1 MFLRRKLV
9 KSRLKIAGKQPLGSR
24 DRTSNHSTRI
34 SSPRST
40 LANVVQ
46 PPSKSSVKEKTNT
59 SQLENTNFRP
69 FKIIPRGTDIFLI
82 SSISSNGRNRNFFS
96 IEYQFHPP
104 SIRRFPSKG
113 WTITA
118 RLKQLKSALV
128 HSFPTPNSIRM
139 PVTASPS
146 LFPPLWPWQWHRRFI
161 YGSLTFWSTS

>member
-40 LANVVQ
+40 LANIVQ

-69 FKIIPRGTDIFLI
+69 FKIIPRGMDIFLI
-82 SSISSNGRNRNFFS
+82 SSPSNFFQRKKSKFFFNRIS
-96 IEYQFHPP
+96 I
-104 SIRRFPSKG
+104 
-113 WTITA
+113 
-118 RLKQLKSALV
+118 L
-128 HSFPTPNSIRM
+128 
-139 PVTASPS
+139 PS
-146 LFPPLWPWQWHRRFI
+146 LDSTIPFERVNDHSQVETIKIGACPLFSNP
-161 YGSLTFWSTS
+161 

>member
-82 SSISSNGRNRNFFS
+82 SSPSNFFQRKKSKFFFNRIS
-96 IEYQFHPP
+96 I
-104 SIRRFPSKG
+104 
-113 WTITA
+113 
-118 RLKQLKSALV
+118 
-128 HSFPTPNSIRM
+128 
-139 PVTASPS
+139 SPS
-146 LFPPLWPWQWHRRFI
+146 LDSTIPFERVNDHSQVETIKIGARPLFSSP
-161 YGSLTFWSTS
+161 